1 MLQSMRE
8 GVKSPWVLVVIGLIV
23 LSFVLTG
30 AESLTFGGAQSGAA
44 KVNDREISFNEL
56 QFAIEQQRRQLS
68 EIYGDQLDPSMLDDD
83 LLRPGVLNNLVDR
96 ALLEDYAL
104 SLGIT
109 ASPEAVRR
117 SITSNPTFEVDGS
130 FSVDYYRDVLRSNG
144 LTPDLYRAEQGST
157 DQLVKLESVIADA
170 DFITPVEAK
179 AAIDVVVERRDVRFL
194 VVPESALSSE
204 SQVTDQAVSEYYEV
218 NAELFAQPERLSVE
232 FIELNPSQ
240 FELPVDEAELEAQ
253 LADALADYE
262 TKAQSEVAHILL
274 IQEDDETDEVYAGRI
289 KAVADRLVAD
299 EDFAAVA
306 ADASDDI
313 GSSFVGGDLGFTDGS
328 VFPDAMEEAIADLD
342 VGGVSSA
349 VTTDAGTHF
358 ILVKS
363 RSAAEQVPDDLLRAE
378 ITESLQTAQ
387 TQRDLLIAVDQLRDL
402 VFMTSGLASAAE
414 QLGVSVSISQ
424 PFSRDEGLG
433 LFNESSLRSA
443 AFSDDVLV
451 DGNNSD
457 VIELSGS
464 RFVALAVKERLPE
477 GTRPLSEVRDG
488 IAAQLGLEAQDRAMR
503 TLVDEVNAS
512 LKNGETLESVSTAKG
527 YEWRV
532 ELAATRQNVNL
543 PSSVLQSAFSKRSA
557 DTETVS
563 AVRLD
568 DQSYALVQLART
580 QAGREDTMVGA
591 ERDALLQEVSDV
603 SASLVRQ
610 EFMADLKRRG
620 DVVIR

>member
-232 FIELNPSQ
+232 FIELNPRQ

-477 GTRPLSEVRDG
+477 GTRPLTEVRDG
-488 IAAQLGLEAQDRAMR
+488 IAAQLSLEAQDLAMR

>member
-8 GVKSPWVLVVIGLIV
+8 GAKSPWVLVIIGLIV

-56 QFAIEQQRRQLS
+56 QFAIEQQRRQLT
-68 EIYGDQLDPSMLDDD
+68 EIYGDQLDPSLLDDD

-96 ALLEDYAL
+96 ALLEDYAI
-104 SLGIT
+104 SLGIA
-109 ASPEAVRR
+109 ASPEAIRR
-117 SITSNPTFEVDGS
+117 SIISNPAFEVDGS
-130 FSVDYYRDVLRSNG
+130 FSADYYRDILRSNG
-144 LTPDLYRAEQGST
+144 LTTDQYRAEQSGT
-157 DQLVKLESVIADA
+157 DQLVKLESIIGDA
-170 DFITPVEAK
+170 DFITSVEAK

-194 VVPESALSSE
+194 VIPDTVLSSQY
-204 SQVTDQAVSEYYEV
+204 QVNDTAISEYYEA
-218 NAELFAQPERLSVE
+218 NKALFAQPERLTVE
-232 FIELNPSQ
+232 FVELNPSQ
-240 FELPVDEAELEAQ
+240 FVLPVDEAELQTQ

-274 IQEDDETDEVYAGRI
+274 VQNDDETDQAYAERINEVGA
-289 KAVADRLVAD
+289 RLQAD
-299 EDFAAVA
+299 EDFAAIA

-328 VFPDAMEEAIADLD
+328 VFPDAMEEAIATLE
-342 VGGVSSA
+342 VGGISTA
-349 VTTDAGTHF
+349 VPADAGTHF

-363 RSAAEQVPDDLLRAE
+363 RSAAEQVPDELLRAE

-387 TQRDLLIAVDQLRDL
+387 TQRDLLIAVDELREL
-402 VFMTSGLASAAE
+402 VFTSSGLEAAAQE
-414 QLGVSVSISQ
+414 LGLVIATSQ
-424 PFSRDEGLG
+424 PFSRDQGEGL
-433 LFNESSLRSA
+433 FSEASLRTA
-443 AFSDDVLV
+443 AFSNDVLV
-451 DGNNSD
+451 DANNSD

-464 RFVALAVKERLPE
+464 RFVALAVKEQLPE
-477 GTRPLSEVRDG
+477 GTKPLAEVRSS
-488 IAAQLGLEAQDRAMR
+488 ISAQLTSEAQDRAMT
-503 TLVDEVNAS
+503 TLVDDVNAS
-512 LKNGETLESVSTAKG
+512 LAAGETLEAISTAKG

-568 DQSYALVQLART
+568 DESYALVQLART
-580 QAGREDTMVGA
+580 QAGREDTMVSA
-591 ERDALLQEVSDV
+591 ERDALLREVSDV
-603 SASLVRQ
+603 SASLLRQ

>member
-204 SQVTDQAVSEYYEV
+204 SQVTDQAVTEYYEV

-477 GTRPLSEVRDG
+477 GTRPLTEVRDG

>member
-240 FELPVDEAELEAQ
+240 FALPVDEAELEAQ

-274 IQEDDETDEVYAGRI
+274 IQEGDETDEIYAGRI

-328 VFPDAMEEAIADLD
+328 VFPDAMEQAIADLD

-402 VFMTSGLASAAE
+402 VFMTSGLGSAAE

-477 GTRPLSEVRDG
+477 GTRPLTEVRDG
-488 IAAQLGLEAQDRAMR
+488 IAAQLSLEAQDLAMR

>member
-8 GVKSPWVLVVIGLIV
+8 GAKSPWVLVIIGLIV

-56 QFAIEQQRRQLS
+56 QFAIEQQRRQLT
-68 EIYGDQLDPSMLDDD
+68 EIYGDQLDPSLLDDD

-96 ALLEDYAL
+96 ALLEDYAV
-104 SLGIT
+104 SLGIA
-109 ASPEAVRR
+109 ASPEAIRR
-117 SITSNPTFEVDGS
+117 SIISNPAFEVDGS
-130 FSVDYYRDVLRSNG
+130 FSADYYRDILRSNG
-144 LTPDLYRAEQGST
+144 LTTDQYRAEQSGT
-157 DQLVKLESVIADA
+157 DQLVKLESIIGDA
-170 DFITPVEAK
+170 DFITSVEAQ

-194 VVPESALSSE
+194 VIPDTALSSQY
-204 SQVTDQAVSEYYEV
+204 QVTDTAISEYYEA
-218 NAELFAQPERLSVE
+218 NKALFAQPERLTVE
-232 FIELNPSQ
+232 FVELNPSQ
-240 FELPVDEAELEAQ
+240 FVLPVDEAELQTQ

-262 TKAQSEVAHILL
+262 TEAQSEVAHILL
-274 IQEDDETDEVYAGRI
+274 VQNDDETDQAYAERINEVGA
-289 KAVADRLVAD
+289 RLQAD
-299 EDFAAVA
+299 EDFAAIA

-328 VFPDAMEEAIADLD
+328 VFPDAMEEAIANLE
-342 VGGVSSA
+342 VGGISTA

-363 RSAAEQVPDDLLRAE
+363 RSAAEQVPDELLRAE

-387 TQRDLLIAVDQLRDL
+387 TQRDLLIAVDELREL
-402 VFMTSGLASAAE
+402 VFTSSGLEAAAQE
-414 QLGVSVSISQ
+414 LGLVIATSQ
-424 PFSRDEGLG
+424 PFSRDQGEGL
-433 LFNESSLRSA
+433 FSEASLRTA

-451 DGNNSD
+451 DANNSD

-464 RFVALAVKERLPE
+464 RFVALAVKEQLPE
-477 GTRPLSEVRDG
+477 GTKPLAEVRSS
-488 IAAQLGLEAQDRAMR
+488 ISAQLTSEAQDRAMT

-512 LKNGETLESVSTAKG
+512 LAAGETLEAISTAKG

-568 DQSYALVQLART
+568 DERYALVQLART
-580 QAGREDTMVGA
+580 QAGREDTMVGV
-591 ERDALLQEVSDV
+591 ERDALLREVSDV
-603 SASLVRQ
+603 SASLLRQ

>member
-477 GTRPLSEVRDG
+477 GTRPLTEVRDG
-488 IAAQLGLEAQDRAMR
+488 IAAQLSLEAQDRAMR

>member
-8 GVKSPWVLVVIGLIV
+8 GVKSPWVLVIIGLIV

-56 QFAIEQQRRQLS
+56 QFAIEQQRRQLA
-68 EIYGDQLDPSMLDDD
+68 EIYGDQLDPSLLDDD

-96 ALLEDYAL
+96 ALLEDYAV

-109 ASPEAVRR
+109 ASPEAIRR
-117 SITSNPTFEVDGS
+117 SIISNPAFEVDGS
-130 FSVDYYRDVLRSNG
+130 FSADYYRDILRSNG
-144 LTPDLYRAEQGST
+144 LTTDQYRAEQSGT
-157 DQLVKLESVIADA
+157 DQLVKLESIIGDA
-170 DFITPVEAK
+170 DFITSVEAK

-194 VVPESALSSE
+194 VIPDTALSSQY
-204 SQVTDQAVSEYYEV
+204 QVNETAISEYYEA
-218 NAELFAQPERLSVE
+218 NKALFAQPERLTVE
-232 FIELNPSQ
+232 FVELNPSQ
-240 FELPVDEAELEAQ
+240 FVLPVDEAELQSQ

-274 IQEDDETDEVYAGRI
+274 VQNDDETDQAYAERI
-289 KAVADRLVAD
+289 NVVGARLAAD
-299 EDFAAVA
+299 EDFAAIA

-328 VFPDAMEEAIADLD
+328 VFPEAMEEAIANLE
-342 VGGVSSA
+342 VGGISNA

-363 RSAAEQVPDDLLRAE
+363 RSAAEQVPDELLRAE

-387 TQRDLLIAVDQLRDL
+387 TQRDLLIAVDELREL
-402 VFMTSGLASAAE
+402 VFTSSGLEAAAQE
-414 QLGVSVSISQ
+414 LGLVMATSQ
-424 PFSRDEGLG
+424 PFSRDQGEGL
-433 LFNESSLRSA
+433 FSEASLRNA

-451 DGNNSD
+451 DANNSD

-464 RFVALAVKERLPE
+464 RFVALAVKEQLPE
-477 GTRPLSEVRDG
+477 GTKPLAEVRSS
-488 IAAQLGLEAQDRAMR
+488 ISAQLTSEAQDRAMT

-512 LKNGETLESVSTAKG
+512 LAAGETLEAISTAKG

-568 DQSYALVQLART
+568 DESYALVQLART
-580 QAGREDTMVGA
+580 QAGREDTMVGV
-591 ERDALLQEVSDV
+591 ERDALLREVSDV
-603 SASLVRQ
+603 SASLLRQ

>member
-8 GVKSPWVLVVIGLIV
+8 GAKSPWVLVIIGLIV

-44 KVNDREISFNEL
+44 KVNDREISLNEL
-56 QFAIEQQRRQLS
+56 QFAIEQQRRQLT
-68 EIYGDQLDPSMLDDD
+68 EIYGDQLDPSLLDDD

-96 ALLEDYAL
+96 ALLEDYAI
-104 SLGIT
+104 SLGIA
-109 ASPEAVRR
+109 ASPEAIRR
-117 SITSNPTFEVDGS
+117 SIISNPAFEVDGS
-130 FSVDYYRDVLRSNG
+130 FSADYYRDILRSNG
-144 LTPDLYRAEQGST
+144 LTTDQYRAEQSGT
-157 DQLVKLESVIADA
+157 DQLVKLESIIGDA

-194 VVPESALSSE
+194 VIPDTVLSSQY
-204 SQVTDQAVSEYYEV
+204 QVNDTAISEYYEA
-218 NAELFAQPERLSVE
+218 NKALFAQPERLTVE
-232 FIELNPSQ
+232 FVELNPSQ
-240 FELPVDEAELEAQ
+240 FVLPVDEAELQSQ

-274 IQEDDETDEVYAGRI
+274 VQNDDETDQAYAERINEVGA
-289 KAVADRLVAD
+289 RLQAD
-299 EDFAAVA
+299 EDFAAIA

-328 VFPDAMEEAIADLD
+328 VFPDAMEEAIANLE
-342 VGGVSSA
+342 VGGISTA
-349 VTTDAGTHF
+349 VTTDTGTHF

-363 RSAAEQVPDDLLRAE
+363 RSAAEQVPDELLRAE

-387 TQRDLLIAVDQLRDL
+387 TQRDLLIAVDELREL
-402 VFMTSGLASAAE
+402 VFTSSGLEAAAQE
-414 QLGVSVSISQ
+414 LGLVIATSQ
-424 PFSRDEGLG
+424 PFSRDQGEGL
-433 LFNESSLRSA
+433 FSEASLRTA

-451 DGNNSD
+451 DANNSD

-464 RFVALAVKERLPE
+464 RFVALAVKEQLPE
-477 GTRPLSEVRDG
+477 GTKPLAEVRSS
-488 IAAQLGLEAQDRAMR
+488 ISAQLTSEAQDRAMT
-503 TLVDEVNAS
+503 TLVDDVNAS
-512 LKNGETLESVSTAKG
+512 LAAGETLEAISTAKG

-568 DQSYALVQLART
+568 DESYALVQLART
-580 QAGREDTMVGA
+580 QAGREDTMVSA
-591 ERDALLQEVSDV
+591 ERDALLREVSDV
-603 SASLVRQ
+603 SASLLRQ

>member
-144 LTPDLYRAEQGST
+144 LTPDVYRAEQGST

-363 RSAAEQVPDDLLRAE
+363 RSATEQVPDDLLRAE

-477 GTRPLSEVRDG
+477 GTRPLTEVRDG

>member
-8 GVKSPWVLVVIGLIV
+8 GVKSPWVLVIIGFIV

-30 AESLTFGGAQSGAA
+30 AETLTFGGAQSGAA

-56 QFAIEQQRRQLS
+56 QFAIEQQRRQLT
-68 EIYGDQLDPSMLDDD
+68 EIYGDQLDPSLLDDD

-96 ALLEDYAL
+96 ALLEDYAV

-109 ASPEAVRR
+109 ASPEAIRR
-117 SITSNPTFEVDGS
+117 SIISNPAFEVDGS
-130 FSVDYYRDVLRSNG
+130 FSADYYRDILRSNG
-144 LTPDLYRAEQGST
+144 LTTDQYRAEQSGT
-157 DQLVKLESVIADA
+157 DQLVKLESIIGDA
-170 DFITPVEAK
+170 DFITSVEAK

-194 VVPESALSSE
+194 VIPDTALSSQY
-204 SQVTDQAVSEYYEV
+204 QVNETAISEYYEA
-218 NAELFAQPERLSVE
+218 NKALFAQPERLIVE
-232 FIELNPSQ
+232 FVELNPSQ
-240 FELPVDEAELEAQ
+240 FVLPVDEAELQSQ

-274 IQEDDETDEVYAGRI
+274 VQNDDETDQAYAERI
-289 KAVADRLVAD
+289 NVVGARLAAD
-299 EDFAAVA
+299 EDFAAIA

-328 VFPDAMEEAIADLD
+328 VFPDAMEEAIASLEI
-342 VGGVSSA
+342 GGISTA

-363 RSAAEQVPDDLLRAE
+363 RSAAEQVPDELLRAE

-387 TQRDLLIAVDQLRDL
+387 TQRDLLIAVDELREL
-402 VFMTSGLASAAE
+402 VFTSSGLEAAAQE
-414 QLGVSVSISQ
+414 LGLVMATSQ
-424 PFSRDEGLG
+424 PFSRDQGEGL
-433 LFNESSLRSA
+433 FSEASLRNA

-451 DGNNSD
+451 DANNSD

-464 RFVALAVKERLPE
+464 RFVALSVKEQLPE
-477 GTRPLSEVRDG
+477 GTKPLAEVRSS
-488 IAAQLGLEAQDRAMR
+488 ISAQLTSEAQDRAMT

-512 LKNGETLESVSTAKG
+512 LAAGETLEAISTAKG

-568 DQSYALVQLART
+568 DESYALVQLART
-580 QAGREDTMVGA
+580 QAGREDTMVGV
-591 ERDALLQEVSDV
+591 ERDALLREVSDV
-603 SASLVRQ
+603 SASLLRQ

>member
-170 DFITPVEAK
+170 DFITPAEAK

-204 SQVTDQAVSEYYEV
+204 SQVTDQAVTEYYEV

-253 LADALADYE
+253 LAEALADYE

-328 VFPDAMEEAIADLD
+328 VFPDAMEQAIADLD
-342 VGGVSSA
+342 IGGVSSA

-402 VFMTSGLASAAE
+402 VFVTSGLGSAAE

-477 GTRPLSEVRDG
+477 GTRPLTEVRDG
-488 IAAQLGLEAQDRAMR
+488 IAAQLSLEAQALAMR

>member
-299 EDFAAVA
+299 EVFAAVA

-477 GTRPLSEVRDG
+477 GTRPLTEVRDG

>member
-274 IQEDDETDEVYAGRI
+274 IQEDDETDEIYAGRI

-477 GTRPLSEVRDG
+477 GTRPLTEVRDG
-488 IAAQLGLEAQDRAMR
+488 IAAQLSLEAQDLAMR

>member
-8 GVKSPWVLVVIGLIV
+8 GVKSPWVLVIIGLIV

-56 QFAIEQQRRQLS
+56 QFAIEQQRRQLT
-68 EIYGDQLDPSMLDDD
+68 EIYGDQLDPSLLDDD

-96 ALLEDYAL
+96 ALLEDYAV

-109 ASPEAVRR
+109 ASPEAIRR
-117 SITSNPTFEVDGS
+117 SIISNPAFEVDGS
-130 FSVDYYRDVLRSNG
+130 FSADYYRDILRSNG
-144 LTPDLYRAEQGST
+144 LTTDQYRAEQSGT
-157 DQLVKLESVIADA
+157 DQLVKLESIIGDA
-170 DFITPVEAK
+170 DFITSVEAK

-194 VVPESALSSE
+194 VIPDTALSSQY
-204 SQVTDQAVSEYYEV
+204 QVNETAISEYYEA
-218 NAELFAQPERLSVE
+218 NKALFAQPERLTVE
-232 FIELNPSQ
+232 FVELNPSQ
-240 FELPVDEAELEAQ
+240 FVLPVDEAELQSQ

-274 IQEDDETDEVYAGRI
+274 VQNDDETDQAYAERI
-289 KAVADRLVAD
+289 NVVGARLAAD
-299 EDFAAVA
+299 EDFAAIA
-306 ADASDDI
+306 ADSSDDI

-328 VFPDAMEEAIADLD
+328 VFPDAMEEAIASLE
-342 VGGVSSA
+342 VGGISTA

-363 RSAAEQVPDDLLRAE
+363 RSAAEQVPDELLRAE

-387 TQRDLLIAVDQLRDL
+387 TQRDLLIAVDELREL
-402 VFMTSGLASAAE
+402 VFTSSGLEAAAQE
-414 QLGVSVSISQ
+414 LGLVMATSQ
-424 PFSRDEGLG
+424 PFSRDQGEGL
-433 LFNESSLRSA
+433 FSEASLRNA

-451 DGNNSD
+451 DANNSD

-464 RFVALAVKERLPE
+464 RFVALAVKEQLPE
-477 GTRPLSEVRDG
+477 GTKPLAEVRSS
-488 IAAQLGLEAQDRAMR
+488 ISAQLTSEAQDRAMT

-512 LKNGETLESVSTAKG
+512 LAAGETLEAISTAKG

-568 DQSYALVQLART
+568 DESYALVQLART
-580 QAGREDTMVGA
+580 QAGREDTMVGV
-591 ERDALLQEVSDV
+591 ERDALLREVSDV
-603 SASLVRQ
+603 SASLLRQ

>member
-274 IQEDDETDEVYAGRI
+274 IQEGDETDEIYAGRI

-402 VFMTSGLASAAE
+402 VFVTSGLGSAAE

-477 GTRPLSEVRDG
+477 GTRPLTEVRDG

>member
-274 IQEDDETDEVYAGRI
+274 IQEDDETDEIYAGRI

-387 TQRDLLIAVDQLRDL
+387 TQRDLLIAVDQLRDI

-464 RFVALAVKERLPE
+464 RVVALAVKERLPE
-477 GTRPLSEVRDG
+477 GTRPLTEVRDG
-488 IAAQLGLEAQDRAMR
+488 IAAQLSLEAQDLAMR
-503 TLVDEVNAS
+503 ALVDEVNAS

>member
-8 GVKSPWVLVVIGLIV
+8 GAKSPWVLVIIGLIV

-56 QFAIEQQRRQLS
+56 QFAIEQQRRQLT
-68 EIYGDQLDPSMLDDD
+68 EIYGDQLDPSLLDDD

-96 ALLEDYAL
+96 ALLEDYAV
-104 SLGIT
+104 SLGIA
-109 ASPEAVRR
+109 ASPEAIRR
-117 SITSNPTFEVDGS
+117 SIISNPAFEVDGS
-130 FSVDYYRDVLRSNG
+130 FSADYYRDILRSNG
-144 LTPDLYRAEQGST
+144 LTTDQYRAEQSGT
-157 DQLVKLESVIADA
+157 DQLVKLESIIGDA

-194 VVPESALSSE
+194 IIPDTVLSSQY
-204 SQVTDQAVSEYYEV
+204 QVNDTAISEYYEA
-218 NAELFAQPERLSVE
+218 NKALFAQPERLTVE
-232 FIELNPSQ
+232 FVELNPSQ
-240 FELPVDEAELEAQ
+240 FVLPVDEAELQTQ

-274 IQEDDETDEVYAGRI
+274 VQNDDETDQAYAERINEVGA
-289 KAVADRLVAD
+289 RLQAD
-299 EDFAAVA
+299 EDFAAIA

-328 VFPDAMEEAIADLD
+328 VFPDAMEEAIANLE
-342 VGGVSSA
+342 VGGISTA
-349 VTTDAGTHF
+349 VTTDTGTHF

-363 RSAAEQVPDDLLRAE
+363 RSAAEQVPDELLRAE

-387 TQRDLLIAVDQLRDL
+387 TQRDLLIAVDELREL
-402 VFMTSGLASAAE
+402 VFTSSGLEAAAQE
-414 QLGVSVSISQ
+414 LGLVIATSQ
-424 PFSRDEGLG
+424 PFSRDQGEGL
-433 LFNESSLRSA
+433 FSEASLRTA
-443 AFSDDVLV
+443 AFSNDVLV
-451 DGNNSD
+451 DANNSD

-464 RFVALAVKERLPE
+464 RFVALAVKEQLPE
-477 GTRPLSEVRDG
+477 GTKPLAEVRSS
-488 IAAQLGLEAQDRAMR
+488 ISAQLTSEAQDRAMT

-512 LKNGETLESVSTAKG
+512 LAAGETLEAISTAKG

-568 DQSYALVQLART
+568 DESYALVQLART
-580 QAGREDTMVGA
+580 QAGREDTMVSV
-591 ERDALLQEVSDV
+591 ERDALLREVSDV
-603 SASLVRQ
+603 SASLLRQ

>member
-8 GVKSPWVLVVIGLIV
+8 GAKSPWVLVIIGLIV

-56 QFAIEQQRRQLS
+56 QFAIEQQRRQLT
-68 EIYGDQLDPSMLDDD
+68 EIYGDQLDPSLLDDD

-96 ALLEDYAL
+96 ALLEDYAV
-104 SLGIT
+104 SLGIA
-109 ASPEAVRR
+109 ASPEAIRR
-117 SITSNPTFEVDGS
+117 SIISNPAFEVDGS
-130 FSVDYYRDVLRSNG
+130 FSADYYRDILRSNG
-144 LTPDLYRAEQGST
+144 LTTDQYRAEQSGT
-157 DQLVKLESVIADA
+157 DQLVKLESIIGDA
-170 DFITPVEAK
+170 DFITSVEAK

-194 VVPESALSSE
+194 VIPDTALSSQY
-204 SQVTDQAVSEYYEV
+204 QVTDTAISEYYEA
-218 NAELFAQPERLSVE
+218 NKALFAQPERLTVE

-240 FELPVDEAELEAQ
+240 FVLPVDEAELQSQ

-274 IQEDDETDEVYAGRI
+274 VQNDDETDQAYAERINEVGA
-289 KAVADRLVAD
+289 RLQAD
-299 EDFAAVA
+299 EDFAAIA

-328 VFPDAMEEAIADLD
+328 VFPDAMEEAIANLE
-342 VGGVSSA
+342 VGGISTA

-363 RSAAEQVPDDLLRAE
+363 RSAAEQVPDELLRAE

-387 TQRDLLIAVDQLRDL
+387 TQRDLLIAVDELREL
-402 VFMTSGLASAAE
+402 VFTSSGLEAAAQE
-414 QLGVSVSISQ
+414 LGLVIATSQ
-424 PFSRDEGLG
+424 PFSRDQGEGL
-433 LFNESSLRSA
+433 FSEASLRNA

-451 DGNNSD
+451 DANNSD

-464 RFVALAVKERLPE
+464 RFVALAVKEQLPE
-477 GTRPLSEVRDG
+477 GTKPLAEVRSS
-488 IAAQLGLEAQDRAMR
+488 ISAQLTSEAQDRAMT

-512 LKNGETLESVSTAKG
+512 LAAGETLEAISTAKG

-568 DQSYALVQLART
+568 DERYALVQLART
-580 QAGREDTMVGA
+580 QAGREDTMVGV
-591 ERDALLQEVSDV
+591 ERDALLREVSDV
-603 SASLVRQ
+603 SASLLRQ

>member
-1 MLQSMRE
+1 MRE

-289 KAVADRLVAD
+289 KAVADRLAAD

-464 RFVALAVKERLPE
+464 CFVALAVKERLPE
-477 GTRPLSEVRDG
+477 GTRPLTEVRDG
-488 IAAQLGLEAQDRAMR
+488 IAAQLSLEAQDRAMR

-610 EFMADLKRRG
+610 EFMADLKRRS

>member
-8 GVKSPWVLVVIGLIV
+8 GAKSPWVLVIIGLIV

-56 QFAIEQQRRQLS
+56 QFAIEQQRRQLT
-68 EIYGDQLDPSMLDDD
+68 EIYGDQLDPSLLDDD

-96 ALLEDYAL
+96 ALLEDYAV
-104 SLGIT
+104 SLGIA
-109 ASPEAVRR
+109 ASPEAIRR
-117 SITSNPTFEVDGS
+117 SIISNPAFEVDGS
-130 FSVDYYRDVLRSNG
+130 FSADYYRDILRSNG
-144 LTPDLYRAEQGST
+144 LTTDQYRAEQSGT
-157 DQLVKLESVIADA
+157 DQLVKLESIIGDA
-170 DFITPVEAK
+170 DFITSVEAK

-194 VVPESALSSE
+194 VIPDTALSSQY
-204 SQVTDQAVSEYYEV
+204 QVTDTAISEYYEA
-218 NAELFAQPERLSVE
+218 NKALFAQPERLTVE
-232 FIELNPSQ
+232 FVELNPSQ
-240 FELPVDEAELEAQ
+240 FVLPVDEAELQTQ

-274 IQEDDETDEVYAGRI
+274 VQNDDETDQAYAERINEVGA
-289 KAVADRLVAD
+289 RLQAD
-299 EDFAAVA
+299 EDFAAIA

-328 VFPDAMEEAIADLD
+328 VFPDAMEEAIANLE
-342 VGGVSSA
+342 VGGISTA

-363 RSAAEQVPDDLLRAE
+363 RSAAEQVPDELLRAE

-387 TQRDLLIAVDQLRDL
+387 TQRDLLIAVDELREL
-402 VFMTSGLASAAE
+402 VFTSSGLEAAAQE
-414 QLGVSVSISQ
+414 LGLVIATSQ
-424 PFSRDEGLG
+424 PFSRDQGEGL
-433 LFNESSLRSA
+433 FSEASLRTA
-443 AFSDDVLV
+443 AFSNDVLV
-451 DGNNSD
+451 DANNSD

-464 RFVALAVKERLPE
+464 RFVALAVKEQLPE
-477 GTRPLSEVRDG
+477 GTKPLAEVRSS
-488 IAAQLGLEAQDRAMR
+488 ISAQLTSEAQDRAMT

-512 LKNGETLESVSTAKG
+512 LAAGETLEAISTAKG

-568 DQSYALVQLART
+568 DERYALVQLART
-580 QAGREDTMVGA
+580 QAGREDTMVGV
-591 ERDALLQEVSDV
+591 ERDALLREVSDV
-603 SASLVRQ
+603 SASLLRQ

>member
-8 GVKSPWVLVVIGLIV
+8 GVKSPWVLVIIGLIV

-56 QFAIEQQRRQLS
+56 QFAIEQQRRQLT
-68 EIYGDQLDPSMLDDD
+68 EIYGDQLDPSLLDDD

-96 ALLEDYAL
+96 ALLEDYAV

-109 ASPEAVRR
+109 ASPEAIRR
-117 SITSNPTFEVDGS
+117 SIISNPAFEVDGS
-130 FSVDYYRDVLRSNG
+130 FSADYYRDILRSNG
-144 LTPDLYRAEQGST
+144 LTTDQYRAEQSGT
-157 DQLVKLESVIADA
+157 DQLVKLESIIGDA
-170 DFITPVEAK
+170 DFITSVEAK

-194 VVPESALSSE
+194 VIPDTALSSQY
-204 SQVTDQAVSEYYEV
+204 QVNETAISEYYEA
-218 NAELFAQPERLSVE
+218 NKALFAQPERLTVE
-232 FIELNPSQ
+232 FVELNPSQ
-240 FELPVDEAELEAQ
+240 FVLPVDEAELQSQ

-274 IQEDDETDEVYAGRI
+274 VQNDDETDQAYAERI
-289 KAVADRLVAD
+289 NVVGARLAAD
-299 EDFAAVA
+299 EDFAAIA

-328 VFPDAMEEAIADLD
+328 VFPDAMEEAIASLE
-342 VGGVSSA
+342 VGGISTA

-363 RSAAEQVPDDLLRAE
+363 RSAAEQVPDELLRAE

-387 TQRDLLIAVDQLRDL
+387 TQRDLLIAVDELREL
-402 VFMTSGLASAAE
+402 VFTSSGLEAAAQE
-414 QLGVSVSISQ
+414 LGLVMATSQ
-424 PFSRDEGLG
+424 PFSRDQGEGL
-433 LFNESSLRSA
+433 FYEASLRNA

-451 DGNNSD
+451 DANNSD

-464 RFVALAVKERLPE
+464 RFVALAVKEQLPE
-477 GTRPLSEVRDG
+477 GTKPLAEVRSS
-488 IAAQLGLEAQDRAMR
+488 ISAQLTSEAQDRAMT

-512 LKNGETLESVSTAKG
+512 LAAGETLEAISTAKG

-568 DQSYALVQLART
+568 DESYALVQLART
-580 QAGREDTMVGA
+580 QAGREDTMVGV
-591 ERDALLQEVSDV
+591 ERDALLREVSDV
-603 SASLVRQ
+603 SASLLRQ

>member
-8 GVKSPWVLVVIGLIV
+8 GVKSPWVLVIIGFIV

-30 AESLTFGGAQSGAA
+30 AETLTFGGAQSGAA

-56 QFAIEQQRRQLS
+56 QFAIEQQRRQLT
-68 EIYGDQLDPSMLDDD
+68 EIYGDQLDPSLLDDD

-96 ALLEDYAL
+96 ALLEDYAV

-109 ASPEAVRR
+109 ASPEAIRR
-117 SITSNPTFEVDGS
+117 SIISNPAFEVDGS
-130 FSVDYYRDVLRSNG
+130 FSADYYRDILRSNG
-144 LTPDLYRAEQGST
+144 LTTDQYRAEQSGT
-157 DQLVKLESVIADA
+157 DQLVKLESIIGDA
-170 DFITPVEAK
+170 DFITSVEAK

-194 VVPESALSSE
+194 VIPDTALSSQY
-204 SQVTDQAVSEYYEV
+204 QVNETAISEYYEA
-218 NAELFAQPERLSVE
+218 NKALFAQPERLTVE
-232 FIELNPSQ
+232 FVELNPSQ
-240 FELPVDEAELEAQ
+240 FVLPVDEAELQSQ

-274 IQEDDETDEVYAGRI
+274 VQNDDETDQAYAERI
-289 KAVADRLVAD
+289 TVVGARLAAD
-299 EDFAAVA
+299 EDFAAIA

-328 VFPDAMEEAIADLD
+328 VFPDAMEEAIANLE
-342 VGGVSSA
+342 VGGISKA

-363 RSAAEQVPDDLLRAE
+363 RSAAEQVPDELLRAE

-387 TQRDLLIAVDQLRDL
+387 TQRDLLIAVDELREL
-402 VFMTSGLASAAE
+402 VFTSSGLEAAAQE
-414 QLGVSVSISQ
+414 LGLVMATSQ
-424 PFSRDEGLG
+424 PFSRDQGEGL
-433 LFNESSLRSA
+433 FSEASLRNA

-451 DGNNSD
+451 DANNSD

-464 RFVALAVKERLPE
+464 RFVALAVKEQLPE
-477 GTRPLSEVRDG
+477 GTKPLAEVRSS
-488 IAAQLGLEAQDRAMR
+488 ISAQLTSEAQDRAMT

-512 LKNGETLESVSTAKG
+512 LAAGETLEAISTAKG

-568 DQSYALVQLART
+568 DESYALVQLART
-580 QAGREDTMVGA
+580 QAGREDTMVGV
-591 ERDALLQEVSDV
+591 ERDALLREVSDV
-603 SASLVRQ
+603 SASLLRQ

>member
-8 GVKSPWVLVVIGLIV
+8 GAKSPWVLVIIGLIV

-30 AESLTFGGAQSGAA
+30 AESLTFGGSQSGAA

-56 QFAIEQQRRQLS
+56 QFAIEQQRRQLT
-68 EIYGDQLDPSMLDDD
+68 EIYGDQLDPSLLDDD

-96 ALLEDYAL
+96 ALLEDYAV

-109 ASPEAVRR
+109 ASPEAIRR
-117 SITSNPTFEVDGS
+117 SIISNPAFEVDGS
-130 FSVDYYRDVLRSNG
+130 FSADYYRDILRSNG
-144 LTPDLYRAEQGST
+144 LTTDQYRAEQSGT
-157 DQLVKLESVIADA
+157 DQLVKLESIIGDA
-170 DFITPVEAK
+170 DFITSVEAK

-194 VVPESALSSE
+194 VIPDTALSSQY
-204 SQVTDQAVSEYYEV
+204 QVNETAISEYYEA
-218 NAELFAQPERLSVE
+218 NKALFAQPERLTVE
-232 FIELNPSQ
+232 FVELNPSQ
-240 FELPVDEAELEAQ
+240 FVLPVDEAELQSQ

-274 IQEDDETDEVYAGRI
+274 VQNDDETDQAYAERI
-289 KAVADRLVAD
+289 KVVGARLAAD
-299 EDFAAVA
+299 EDFAAIA

-328 VFPDAMEEAIADLD
+328 VFPDAMEEAIASLE
-342 VGGVSSA
+342 VGGISTA

-363 RSAAEQVPDDLLRAE
+363 RSAAEQVPDELLRAE

-387 TQRDLLIAVDQLRDL
+387 TQRDLLIAVDELREL
-402 VFMTSGLASAAE
+402 VFTSSGLEAAAQE
-414 QLGVSVSISQ
+414 LGLVMATSQ
-424 PFSRDEGLG
+424 PFSRDQGEGL
-433 LFNESSLRSA
+433 FSEASLRNA

-464 RFVALAVKERLPE
+464 RFVALAVKKQLPE
-477 GTRPLSEVRDG
+477 GTKPLAEVRSS
-488 IAAQLGLEAQDRAMR
+488 ISAQLTSEAQDRAMT

-512 LKNGETLESVSTAKG
+512 LAAGETLEAISTAKG

-580 QAGREDTMVGA
+580 QPGREDTMVGV
-591 ERDALLQEVSDV
+591 ERDALLREVSDV
-603 SASLVRQ
+603 SASLLRQ

>member
-96 ALLEDYAL
+96 ALLEDYAR

-328 VFPDAMEEAIADLD
+328 VFPDAMEQAIADLD

-477 GTRPLSEVRDG
+477 GTRPLTEVRDG

>member
-8 GVKSPWVLVVIGLIV
+8 GAKSPWVLVIIGLIV

-56 QFAIEQQRRQLS
+56 QFAIEQQRRQLT
-68 EIYGDQLDPSMLDDD
+68 EIYGDQLDPSLLDDD

-96 ALLEDYAL
+96 ALLEDYAI
-104 SLGIT
+104 SLGIA
-109 ASPEAVRR
+109 ASPEAIRR
-117 SITSNPTFEVDGS
+117 SIISNPAFEVDGS
-130 FSVDYYRDVLRSNG
+130 FSADYYRDILRSNG
-144 LTPDLYRAEQGST
+144 LTTDQYRAEQSGT
-157 DQLVKLESVIADA
+157 DQLVKLESIIGDA

-194 VVPESALSSE
+194 VIPDTVLSSQY
-204 SQVTDQAVSEYYEV
+204 QVNDTAISEYYEA
-218 NAELFAQPERLSVE
+218 NKALFAQPERLTVE
-232 FIELNPSQ
+232 FVELNPSQ
-240 FELPVDEAELEAQ
+240 FVLPVDEAELQTQ

-274 IQEDDETDEVYAGRI
+274 VQNDDETDQAYAERINEVGA
-289 KAVADRLVAD
+289 RLQAD
-299 EDFAAVA
+299 EDFAAIA

-328 VFPDAMEEAIADLD
+328 VFPDAMEEAIANLE
-342 VGGVSSA
+342 VGGISTA
-349 VTTDAGTHF
+349 VTTDTGTHF

-363 RSAAEQVPDDLLRAE
+363 RSAAEQVPDELLRAE

-387 TQRDLLIAVDQLRDL
+387 TQRDLLIAVDELREL
-402 VFMTSGLASAAE
+402 VFTSSGLEAAAQE
-414 QLGVSVSISQ
+414 LGLVIATSQ
-424 PFSRDEGLG
+424 PFSRDQGEGL
-433 LFNESSLRSA
+433 FSEASLRTA
-443 AFSDDVLV
+443 AFSNDVLV
-451 DGNNSD
+451 DANNSD

-464 RFVALAVKERLPE
+464 RFVALAVKEQLPE
-477 GTRPLSEVRDG
+477 GTKPLAEVRSS
-488 IAAQLGLEAQDRAMR
+488 ISAQLTSEAQDRAMT
-503 TLVDEVNAS
+503 TLVDDVNAS
-512 LKNGETLESVSTAKG
+512 LAAGETLEAISTAKG

-568 DQSYALVQLART
+568 DESYALVQLART
-580 QAGREDTMVGA
+580 QAGREDTMVSA
-591 ERDALLQEVSDV
+591 ERDALLREVSDV
-603 SASLVRQ
+603 SASLLRQ

>member
-117 SITSNPTFEVDGS
+117 SITSNPTFEVEGS

-157 DQLVKLESVIADA
+157 DQLGKLESVIADA

-289 KAVADRLVAD
+289 KAVTDRLVAD

-477 GTRPLSEVRDG
+477 GTRPLTEVRDG

-591 ERDALLQEVSDV
+591 ESDALLQEVSDV

>member
-8 GVKSPWVLVVIGLIV
+8 GAKSPWVLVIIGLIV

-68 EIYGDQLDPSMLDDD
+68 EIYGDQLDPSLLDDD

-96 ALLEDYAL
+96 ALLEDYAV

-109 ASPEAVRR
+109 ASPEAIRR
-117 SITSNPTFEVDGS
+117 SIISNPAFEVDGS
-130 FSVDYYRDVLRSNG
+130 FSADYYRDILRSNG
-144 LTPDLYRAEQGST
+144 LTTDQYRAEQSGT
-157 DQLVKLESVIADA
+157 DQLVKLESIIGDA
-170 DFITPVEAK
+170 DFITSVEAK

-194 VVPESALSSE
+194 VIPDTALSSQY
-204 SQVTDQAVSEYYEV
+204 QVNETAISEYYEA
-218 NAELFAQPERLSVE
+218 NKALFAQPERLTVE
-232 FIELNPSQ
+232 FVELNPSQ
-240 FELPVDEAELEAQ
+240 FMLPVDEAELQSQ

-274 IQEDDETDEVYAGRI
+274 VQNDDETDQAYAERI
-289 KAVADRLVAD
+289 NVVGARLAAD
-299 EDFAAVA
+299 EDFAAIA

-328 VFPDAMEEAIADLD
+328 VFPDAMEEAIANLE
-342 VGGVSSA
+342 VGGISRA

-363 RSAAEQVPDDLLRAE
+363 RSAAEQVPDELLRAE

-387 TQRDLLIAVDQLRDL
+387 TQRDLLIAVDELREL
-402 VFMTSGLASAAE
+402 VFTSSGLEAAAQE
-414 QLGVSVSISQ
+414 LGLVMATSQ
-424 PFSRDEGLG
+424 PFSRDQGEGL
-433 LFNESSLRSA
+433 FSETSLRNA

-451 DGNNSD
+451 DANNSD

-464 RFVALAVKERLPE
+464 RFVALAVKEQLPE
-477 GTRPLSEVRDG
+477 GTKPLAEVRSS
-488 IAAQLGLEAQDRAMR
+488 ISAQLTSEAQDRAMT

-512 LKNGETLESVSTAKG
+512 LAAGETLEAISTAKG

-568 DQSYALVQLART
+568 DESYALVQLART
-580 QAGREDTMVGA
+580 QAGREDTMVGV
-591 ERDALLQEVSDV
+591 ERDALLREVSDV
-603 SASLVRQ
+603 SASLLRQ

>member
-477 GTRPLSEVRDG
+477 GTRPLTEVRDG
-488 IAAQLGLEAQDRAMR
+488 IAAQLSLEAQDRAMR

-610 EFMADLKRRG
+610 EFMADLKRRS

>member
-8 GVKSPWVLVVIGLIV
+8 GAKSPWVLVIIGLIV

-56 QFAIEQQRRQLS
+56 QFAIEQQRRQLT
-68 EIYGDQLDPSMLDDD
+68 EIYGDQLDPSLLDDD

-96 ALLEDYAL
+96 ALLEDYAV
-104 SLGIT
+104 SLGIA
-109 ASPEAVRR
+109 ASPEAIRR
-117 SITSNPTFEVDGS
+117 SIISNPAFEVDGS
-130 FSVDYYRDVLRSNG
+130 FSADYYRDILRSNG
-144 LTPDLYRAEQGST
+144 LTTDQYRAEQSGT
-157 DQLVKLESVIADA
+157 DQLVKLESIIGDA
-170 DFITPVEAK
+170 DFITSVEAK

-194 VVPESALSSE
+194 VIPDTALSSQY
-204 SQVTDQAVSEYYEV
+204 QVTDTAISEYYEA
-218 NAELFAQPERLSVE
+218 NKALFAQPERLTVE
-232 FIELNPSQ
+232 FVELNPSQ
-240 FELPVDEAELEAQ
+240 FVLPVDEAELQTQ

-262 TKAQSEVAHILL
+262 TEAQSEVAHILL
-274 IQEDDETDEVYAGRI
+274 VQNDDETDQAYAERINEVGA
-289 KAVADRLVAD
+289 RLQAD
-299 EDFAAVA
+299 EDFAAIA

-328 VFPDAMEEAIADLD
+328 VFPDAMEEAIANLE
-342 VGGVSSA
+342 VGGISTA

-363 RSAAEQVPDDLLRAE
+363 RSAAEQVPDELLRAE

-387 TQRDLLIAVDQLRDL
+387 TQRDLLIAVDELREL
-402 VFMTSGLASAAE
+402 VFTSSGLEAAAQE
-414 QLGVSVSISQ
+414 LGLVIATSQ
-424 PFSRDEGLG
+424 PFSRDQGEGL
-433 LFNESSLRSA
+433 FSEASLRNA

-451 DGNNSD
+451 DANNSD

-464 RFVALAVKERLPE
+464 RFVALAVKEQLPE
-477 GTRPLSEVRDG
+477 GTKPLAEVRSS
-488 IAAQLGLEAQDRAMR
+488 ISAQLTSEAQDRAMT

-512 LKNGETLESVSTAKG
+512 LAAGETLEAISTAKG

-568 DQSYALVQLART
+568 DERYALVQLART
-580 QAGREDTMVGA
+580 QAGREDTMVGV
-591 ERDALLQEVSDV
+591 ERDALLREVSDV
-603 SASLVRQ
+603 SASLLRQ

>member
-1 MLQSMRE
+1 MRE
-8 GVKSPWVLVVIGLIV
+8 GAKSPWVLVIIGLIV

-56 QFAIEQQRRQLS
+56 QFAIEQQRRQLT
-68 EIYGDQLDPSMLDDD
+68 EIYGDQLDPSLLDDD

-96 ALLEDYAL
+96 ALLEDYAV
-104 SLGIT
+104 SLGIA
-109 ASPEAVRR
+109 ASPEAIRR
-117 SITSNPTFEVDGS
+117 SIISNPAFEVDGS
-130 FSVDYYRDVLRSNG
+130 FSADYYRDILRSNG
-144 LTPDLYRAEQGST
+144 LTTDQYRAEQSGT
-157 DQLVKLESVIADA
+157 DQLVKLESIIGDA
-170 DFITPVEAK
+170 DFITSVEAK

-194 VVPESALSSE
+194 VIPDTALSSQY
-204 SQVTDQAVSEYYEV
+204 QVTDTAISEYYEA
-218 NAELFAQPERLSVE
+218 NKALFAQPERLTVE
-232 FIELNPSQ
+232 FVELNPSQ
-240 FELPVDEAELEAQ
+240 FVLPVDEAELQTQ

-262 TKAQSEVAHILL
+262 TEAQSEVAHILL
-274 IQEDDETDEVYAGRI
+274 VQNDDETDQAYAERINEVGA
-289 KAVADRLVAD
+289 RLQAD
-299 EDFAAVA
+299 EDFAAIA

-328 VFPDAMEEAIADLD
+328 VFPDAMEEAIANLE
-342 VGGVSSA
+342 VGGISTA

-363 RSAAEQVPDDLLRAE
+363 RSAAEQVPDELLRAE

-387 TQRDLLIAVDQLRDL
+387 TQRDLLIAVDELREL
-402 VFMTSGLASAAE
+402 VFTSSGLEAAAQE
-414 QLGVSVSISQ
+414 LGLVIATSQ
-424 PFSRDEGLG
+424 PFSRDQGEGL
-433 LFNESSLRSA
+433 FSEASLRNA

-451 DGNNSD
+451 DANNSD

-464 RFVALAVKERLPE
+464 RFVALAVKEQLPE
-477 GTRPLSEVRDG
+477 GTKPLAEVRSS
-488 IAAQLGLEAQDRAMR
+488 ISAQLTSEAQDRAMT
-503 TLVDEVNAS
+503 TLVDDVNAS
-512 LKNGETLESVSTAKG
+512 LAAGETLEAISTAKG

-568 DQSYALVQLART
+568 DERYAVVQLART
-580 QAGREDTMVGA
+580 QAGREDTMVGV
-591 ERDALLQEVSDV
+591 ERDALLREVSDV
-603 SASLVRQ
+603 SASLLRQ

>member
-144 LTPDLYRAEQGST
+144 LTPDVYRAEQGST

-488 IAAQLGLEAQDRAMR
+488 IAAQLSLEAQDRAMR

>member
-204 SQVTDQAVSEYYEV
+204 SQVTDLAVSEYYEV

-240 FELPVDEAELEAQ
+240 FALPVDDAELEAQ

-328 VFPDAMEEAIADLD
+328 VFPDAMEQAIAALD
-342 VGGVSSA
+342 IGGVSSA

-477 GTRPLSEVRDG
+477 GTRPLTEVRDG
-488 IAAQLGLEAQDRAMR
+488 IAAQLSLEAQDRAMR

>member
-8 GVKSPWVLVVIGLIV
+8 GVKSPWVLVIIGLIV

-56 QFAIEQQRRQLS
+56 QFAIEQQRRQLT
-68 EIYGDQLDPSMLDDD
+68 EIYGDQLDPSLLDDD

-96 ALLEDYAL
+96 ALLEDYAV

-109 ASPEAVRR
+109 ASPEAIRR
-117 SITSNPTFEVDGS
+117 SIISNPAFEVDGS
-130 FSVDYYRDVLRSNG
+130 FSADYYRDILRSNG
-144 LTPDLYRAEQGST
+144 LTTDQYRAEQSGT
-157 DQLVKLESVIADA
+157 DQLVKLESIIADA
-170 DFITPVEAK
+170 DFITSVEAK

-194 VVPESALSSE
+194 VIPDTALSSQY
-204 SQVTDQAVSEYYEV
+204 QVNETAISEYYEA
-218 NAELFAQPERLSVE
+218 NKALFAQPERLTVE
-232 FIELNPSQ
+232 FVELNPSQ
-240 FELPVDEAELEAQ
+240 FVLPVDEAELQSQ

-274 IQEDDETDEVYAGRI
+274 VQNDDETDQAYAERI
-289 KAVADRLVAD
+289 NVVGARLAAD
-299 EDFAAVA
+299 EDFAAIA

-328 VFPDAMEEAIADLD
+328 VFPDAMEEAIASLE
-342 VGGVSSA
+342 VGGISTA

-363 RSAAEQVPDDLLRAE
+363 RSAAEQVPDELLRAE

-387 TQRDLLIAVDQLRDL
+387 TQRDLLIAVDELREL
-402 VFMTSGLASAAE
+402 VFTSSGLEAAAQE
-414 QLGVSVSISQ
+414 LGLVMATSQ
-424 PFSRDEGLG
+424 PFSRDQGEGL
-433 LFNESSLRSA
+433 FSEASLRNA

-451 DGNNSD
+451 DANNSD

-464 RFVALAVKERLPE
+464 RFVALAVKEQLPE
-477 GTRPLSEVRDG
+477 GTKPLAEVRSS
-488 IAAQLGLEAQDRAMR
+488 ISAQLTSEAQDRAMT

-512 LKNGETLESVSTAKG
+512 LAAGETLEAISTAKG

-568 DQSYALVQLART
+568 DESYALVQLART
-580 QAGREDTMVGA
+580 QAGREDTMVGV
-591 ERDALLQEVSDV
+591 ERDALLREVSDV
-603 SASLVRQ
+603 SASLLRQ

>member
-1 MLQSMRE
+1 
-8 GVKSPWVLVVIGLIV
+8 VLVVIGLIV

-144 LTPDLYRAEQGST
+144 LTPDLYRVEQGST

-170 DFITPVEAK
+170 DFITPAEAK

-204 SQVTDQAVSEYYEV
+204 SQVTDLAVSEYYEV

-240 FELPVDEAELEAQ
+240 FALPVDDAELEAQ

-328 VFPDAMEEAIADLD
+328 VFPDAMEQAIAALD
-342 VGGVSSA
+342 IGGVSSA

-477 GTRPLSEVRDG
+477 GTRPLTEVRDG

-610 EFMADLKRRG
+610 EFMADLKRRS

>member
-8 GVKSPWVLVVIGLIV
+8 GVKSPWVLVIIGLIV

-56 QFAIEQQRRQLS
+56 QFAIEQQRRQLA
-68 EIYGDQLDPSMLDDD
+68 EIYGDQLDPSSLDDD

-96 ALLEDYAL
+96 ALLEDYAV

-109 ASPEAVRR
+109 ASPEAIRR
-117 SITSNPTFEVDGS
+117 SIISNPAFEVDGS
-130 FSVDYYRDVLRSNG
+130 FSADYYRDILRSNG
-144 LTPDLYRAEQGST
+144 LTTDQYRAEQSGT
-157 DQLVKLESVIADA
+157 DQLVKLESIIGDA
-170 DFITPVEAK
+170 DFITSVEAK

-194 VVPESALSSE
+194 VIPDTALSSQY
-204 SQVTDQAVSEYYEV
+204 QVNETAISEYYEA
-218 NAELFAQPERLSVE
+218 NKALFAQPERLTVE
-232 FIELNPSQ
+232 FVELNPSQ
-240 FELPVDEAELEAQ
+240 FVLPVDEAELQSQ

-274 IQEDDETDEVYAGRI
+274 VQNDDETDQAYAERI
-289 KAVADRLVAD
+289 NVVGARLAAD
-299 EDFAAVA
+299 EDFAAIA

-328 VFPDAMEEAIADLD
+328 VFPDAMEEAIASLE
-342 VGGVSSA
+342 VGGISTA

-363 RSAAEQVPDDLLRAE
+363 RSAAEQVPDELLRAE

-387 TQRDLLIAVDQLRDL
+387 TQRDLLIAVDELREL
-402 VFMTSGLASAAE
+402 VFTSSGLEAAAQE
-414 QLGVSVSISQ
+414 LGLVMATSQ
-424 PFSRDEGLG
+424 PFSRDQGEGL
-433 LFNESSLRSA
+433 FSEASLRNA

-451 DGNNSD
+451 DANNSD

-464 RFVALAVKERLPE
+464 RFVALAVKEQLPE
-477 GTRPLSEVRDG
+477 GTKPLAEVRSS
-488 IAAQLGLEAQDRAMR
+488 ISAQLTSEAQDRAMT

-512 LKNGETLESVSTAKG
+512 LAAGETLEAISTAKA

-568 DQSYALVQLART
+568 DESYALVQLART
-580 QAGREDTMVGA
+580 QAGREDTMVGV
-591 ERDALLQEVSDV
+591 ERDALLREVSDV
-603 SASLVRQ
+603 SASLLRQ

>member
-8 GVKSPWVLVVIGLIV
+8 GAKSPWVLVIIGLIV

-44 KVNDREISFNEL
+44 KVNDREISLNEL
-56 QFAIEQQRRQLS
+56 QFAIEQQRRQLT
-68 EIYGDQLDPSMLDDD
+68 EIYGDQLDPSLLDDD

-96 ALLEDYAL
+96 ALLEDYAV
-104 SLGIT
+104 SLGIA
-109 ASPEAVRR
+109 ASPEAIRR
-117 SITSNPTFEVDGS
+117 SIISNPAFEVDGS
-130 FSVDYYRDVLRSNG
+130 FSADYYRDILRSNG
-144 LTPDLYRAEQGST
+144 LTTDQYRAEQSGT
-157 DQLVKLESVIADA
+157 DQLVKLESIIGDA
-170 DFITPVEAK
+170 DFITSVEAK

-194 VVPESALSSE
+194 VIPDTALSSQY
-204 SQVTDQAVSEYYEV
+204 QVTDTAISEYYEA
-218 NAELFAQPERLSVE
+218 NKALFAQPERLTVE
-232 FIELNPSQ
+232 FVELNPSQ
-240 FELPVDEAELEAQ
+240 FVLPVDEAELQTQ

-274 IQEDDETDEVYAGRI
+274 VQNDDETDQAYAERINEVGA
-289 KAVADRLVAD
+289 RLQAD
-299 EDFAAVA
+299 EDFAAIA

-328 VFPDAMEEAIADLD
+328 VFPDAMEEAIANLE
-342 VGGVSSA
+342 VGGISTA
-349 VTTDAGTHF
+349 VTTDTGTHF

-363 RSAAEQVPDDLLRAE
+363 RSAAEQVPDELLRAE

-387 TQRDLLIAVDQLRDL
+387 TQRDLLIAVDELREL
-402 VFMTSGLASAAE
+402 VFTSSGLEAAAQE
-414 QLGVSVSISQ
+414 LGLVIATSQ
-424 PFSRDEGLG
+424 PFSRDQGEGL
-433 LFNESSLRSA
+433 FSEASLRNA

-451 DGNNSD
+451 DANNSD

-464 RFVALAVKERLPE
+464 RFVALAVKEQLPE
-477 GTRPLSEVRDG
+477 GTKPLAEVRSS
-488 IAAQLGLEAQDRAMR
+488 ISAQLTSEAQDRAMT
-503 TLVDEVNAS
+503 TLVDDVNAS
-512 LKNGETLESVSTAKG
+512 LAAGETLEAISTAKG

-568 DQSYALVQLART
+568 DERYALVQLART
-580 QAGREDTMVGA
+580 QAGREDTMVGV
-591 ERDALLQEVSDV
+591 ERDALLREVSDV
-603 SASLVRQ
+603 SASLLRQ

>member
-8 GVKSPWVLVVIGLIV
+8 GAKSPWVLVIIGLIV

-56 QFAIEQQRRQLS
+56 QFAIEQQRRQLT
-68 EIYGDQLDPSMLDDD
+68 EIYGDQLDPSLLDDD

-96 ALLEDYAL
+96 ALLEDYAV
-104 SLGIT
+104 SLGIA
-109 ASPEAVRR
+109 ASPEAIRR
-117 SITSNPTFEVDGS
+117 SIISNPAFEVDGS
-130 FSVDYYRDVLRSNG
+130 FSADYYRDILRSNG
-144 LTPDLYRAEQGST
+144 LTTDQYRAEQSGT
-157 DQLVKLESVIADA
+157 DQLVKLESIIGDA

-194 VVPESALSSE
+194 VIPDTALSSQY
-204 SQVTDQAVSEYYEV
+204 QVTDTAISEYYEA
-218 NAELFAQPERLSVE
+218 NKALFAQPERLTVE

-240 FELPVDEAELEAQ
+240 FVLPVDEAELQSQ

-274 IQEDDETDEVYAGRI
+274 VQNDDETDQAYAERINEVGA
-289 KAVADRLVAD
+289 RLQAD
-299 EDFAAVA
+299 EDFAAIA

-328 VFPDAMEEAIADLD
+328 VFPDAMEEAIANLE
-342 VGGVSSA
+342 VGGISTA
-349 VTTDAGTHF
+349 VTTDTGTHF

-363 RSAAEQVPDDLLRAE
+363 RSAAEQVPDELLRAE

-387 TQRDLLIAVDQLRDL
+387 TQRDLLIAVDELREL
-402 VFMTSGLASAAE
+402 VFTSSGLEAAAQE
-414 QLGVSVSISQ
+414 LGLVIATSQ
-424 PFSRDEGLG
+424 PFSRDQGEGL
-433 LFNESSLRSA
+433 FSEASLRNA

-451 DGNNSD
+451 DANNSD

-464 RFVALAVKERLPE
+464 RFVALAVKEQLPE
-477 GTRPLSEVRDG
+477 GTKPLAEVRSS
-488 IAAQLGLEAQDRAMR
+488 ISAQLTSEAQDRAMT
-503 TLVDEVNAS
+503 TLVDDVNAS
-512 LKNGETLESVSTAKG
+512 LAAGETLEAISTAKG

-568 DQSYALVQLART
+568 DESYALVQLART
-580 QAGREDTMVGA
+580 QAGREDTMVSA
-591 ERDALLQEVSDV
+591 ERDALLREVSDV
-603 SASLVRQ
+603 SASLLRQ

>member
-8 GVKSPWVLVVIGLIV
+8 GVKSPWVLVIIGLIV

-56 QFAIEQQRRQLS
+56 QFAIEQQRRQLT
-68 EIYGDQLDPSMLDDD
+68 EIYGDQLDPSLLDDD

-96 ALLEDYAL
+96 ALLEDYAV

-109 ASPEAVRR
+109 ASPEAIRR
-117 SITSNPTFEVDGS
+117 SIISNPAFEVDGS
-130 FSVDYYRDVLRSNG
+130 FSADYYRDILRSNG
-144 LTPDLYRAEQGST
+144 LTTDQYRAEQSGT
-157 DQLVKLESVIADA
+157 DQLVKLESIIGDA
-170 DFITPVEAK
+170 DFITSVEAK

-194 VVPESALSSE
+194 VIPDTALSSQY
-204 SQVTDQAVSEYYEV
+204 QVNDTAISEYYEA
-218 NAELFAQPERLSVE
+218 NKALFAQPERLTVE
-232 FIELNPSQ
+232 FVELNPSQ
-240 FELPVDEAELEAQ
+240 FVLPVDEAELQSQ

-274 IQEDDETDEVYAGRI
+274 VQNDDETDQAYAERI
-289 KAVADRLVAD
+289 NVVGARLATD
-299 EDFAAVA
+299 EDFAVIA

-328 VFPDAMEEAIADLD
+328 VFPDAMEEAIANLE
-342 VGGVSSA
+342 VGGISTA

-363 RSAAEQVPDDLLRAE
+363 RSAAEQVPDELLRAE

-387 TQRDLLIAVDQLRDL
+387 TQRDLLIAVDELREL
-402 VFMTSGLASAAE
+402 VFTSSGLEAAAQE
-414 QLGVSVSISQ
+414 LGLVMATSQ
-424 PFSRDEGLG
+424 PFSRDQGEGL
-433 LFNESSLRSA
+433 FSEASLRNA

-451 DGNNSD
+451 DANNSD

-464 RFVALAVKERLPE
+464 RFVALAVKEQLPE
-477 GTRPLSEVRDG
+477 GTKPLAEVRSS
-488 IAAQLGLEAQDRAMR
+488 ISAQLTSEAQDRAMT

-512 LKNGETLESVSTAKG
+512 LAAGETLEAISTAKG

-568 DQSYALVQLART
+568 DESYALVQLART
-580 QAGREDTMVGA
+580 QAGREDTMVGV
-591 ERDALLQEVSDV
+591 ERDALLREVSDV
-603 SASLVRQ
+603 SASLLRQ